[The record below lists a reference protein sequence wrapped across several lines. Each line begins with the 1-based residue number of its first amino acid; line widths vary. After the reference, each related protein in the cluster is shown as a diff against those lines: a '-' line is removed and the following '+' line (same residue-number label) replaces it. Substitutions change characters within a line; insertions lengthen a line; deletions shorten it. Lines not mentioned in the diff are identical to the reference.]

1 MAQVAFTI
9 FSLFICLLVLYPLT
23 PSILETYPQAGAFV
37 VPIVWIT
44 EKSIQGVAVACLI
57 GAFVP
62 LYMLLHDAYGWLT
75 GRATAAS
82 TNASATPT
90 PADLENGSAPR
101 LADLATLEAEAAAGV
116 PPAPEVPSRVRRNLY
131 WALSSV
137 SFISSFFIYLFI
149 SRNVVSPDK
158 PLLENVGA
166 TGLFILGG
174 LEVDFVFLLLGAV
187 VGYCVRRGRR
197 AATTAPVLPTAGS
210 ATTAEVVFD
219 KAASVTEEE
228 KEYKDV
234 VAEEKV

>member
-1 MAQVAFTI
+1 MAQVPFTI
-9 FSLFICLLVLYPLT
+9 FLLFICLLVLYPLT

-37 VPIVWIT
+37 VPLVWIT
-44 EKSIQGVAVACLI
+44 EKSIQGVAAACLI
-57 GAFVP
+57 DAIVP

-75 GRATAAS
+75 GHATAAS
-82 TNASATPT
+82 TSASATPT

-101 LADLATLEAEAAAGV
+101 LADLATLEAEAATRE
-116 PPAPEVPSRVRRNLY
+116 PPAPVSPTRFRRNLS

-137 SFISSFFIYLFI
+137 GYIASFFIYLFI

-158 PLLENVGA
+158 PLLENVCA

-187 VGYCVRRGRR
+187 VGYCARRGRR
-197 AATTAPVLPTAGS
+197 AATTTPVLPTAVS
-210 ATTAEVVFD
+210 ATAAEVVFD
-219 KAASVTEEE
+219 DAVPATKE

-234 VAEEKV
+234 VAEEEKV